1 MKKLSIIVPVYN
13 VEKYVEQCIRSLY
26 DQDIPME
33 EYEVICVDDCTP
45 DGSCAIIE
53 RLQQEFPTLRL
64 LHNERNK
71 KLGGARNTGIRAA
84 EGKYIMFVDSD
95 DKLIPNCL
103 GRLVDEIKT
112 SNCQYVHFNLRRFD
126 DNGLKDAPAFA
137 FPSSLMKGADL
148 FFCGTIPWQHQISA
162 CRKIYRTDFLRGK
175 NLYFEEDIMYED
187 NDFSMRVAAVA
198 ERCKHIEYCPY
209 LYRFNPESVT
219 GAKVSVSRVRY
230 WQMTWPIM
238 LRLLDKL
245 GKQDKRF
252 DTLIRDYL
260 KYDLEDVYNNM
271 MRLTKDERQQ
281 VKKAMSIAEW
291 YRVIRLLPL
300 KRRLI
305 YIKQLIKA

>member
-13 VEKYVEQCIRSLY
+13 VEKYIEQCIRSLY
-26 DQDIPME
+26 DQDIPQE

-84 EGKYIMFVDSD
+84 EGEYIMFVDSD
-95 DKLIPNCL
+95 DMLVPNCL
-103 GRLVDEIKT
+103 ARLVAEMDMQ
-112 SNCQYVHFNLRRFD
+112 NDQYIHYDYRRFND
-126 DNGLKDAPAFA
+126 GGLLAAPHYDC
-137 FPSSLMKGADL
+137 SLAQMRGVDL
-148 FFCGTIPWQHQISA
+148 FFCKKIPWQHQISA
-162 CRKIYRTDFLRGK
+162 CRKIYRLDFVQSQ

-187 NDFSMRVAAVA
+187 NDFSMRVAAA
-198 ERCKHIEYCPY
+198 ADRARHIDFCPY
-209 LYRFNPESVT
+209 LYRDNLEST
-219 GAKVSVSRVRY
+219 TKAKISVSRVRY

-252 DTLIRDYL
+252 DTLIRAYL
-260 KYDLEDVYNNM
+260 RYDLKDVYNNM

-281 VKKAMSIAEW
+281 VKKAISIAEW
-291 YRVIRLLPL
+291 YRVIRLLPI